1 MTEMDRMIS
10 AVAWPAS
17 LILNMVASLPPIG
30 VVLSSI
36 VSILAII
43 HYILQIRKFFL
54 KKEDKED
61 KE

>member
-1 MTEMDRMIS
+1 MTEMDRLIS

-43 HYILQIRKFFL
+43 HYILQIRKAFL
-54 KKEDKED
+54 KKDKDE
-61 KE
+61 E

>member
-1 MTEMDRMIS
+1 MTEMDRLIS

-43 HYILQIRKFFL
+43 HYILQIRKSFL
-54 KKEDKED
+54 KKDQDDK
-61 KE
+61 